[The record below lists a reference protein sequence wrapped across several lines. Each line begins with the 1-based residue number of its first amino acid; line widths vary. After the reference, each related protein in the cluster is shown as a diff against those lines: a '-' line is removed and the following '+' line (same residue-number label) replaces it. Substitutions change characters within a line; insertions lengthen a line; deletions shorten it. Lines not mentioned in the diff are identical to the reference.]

1 MNDKIAGVLVVGD
14 REDVDAP
21 KGRRRGD
28 HVGGRF
34 AWQQYSRR
42 LCGHNEDPR
51 IGPANVYQR
60 CCRHD
65 KKVTEGGAGGR
76 DVTLDDLSGM
86 IKDLDFGRLD
96 RWSIANQ
103 DTCSNHANKGEK

>member
-28 HVGGRF
+28 HVGGRVIDRE
-34 AWQQYSRR
+34 S
-42 LCGHNEDPR
+42 
-51 IGPANVYQR
+51 QR
-60 CCRHD
+60 DTSHGDCLHAQ
-65 KKVTEGGAGGR
+65 ESEIGAGGR

-86 IKDLDFGRLD
+86 IKDLDSGRLD

-103 DTCSNHANKGEK
+103 DTCSKHANKGKK